1 MTTTLS
7 NLKMLNVQE
16 KLLHN
21 QLRTMKAQSKL
32 TINEHG
38 VVLREHH
45 LDKAKIEK
53 AIIDLN
59 HQKLNIE
66 YFNNPQLRQ
75 TVNQQFEQELYD
87 YALSLSHLVSDLDS
101 QQMIV
106 DFLSEFPHMEQV
118 IYNNNK

>member
-1 MTTTLS
+1 
-7 NLKMLNVQE
+7 
-16 KLLHN
+16 
-21 QLRTMKAQSKL
+21 MKAQSRL
-32 TINEHG
+32 TVNEYG

-53 AIIDLN
+53 AIVDLN

-87 YALSLSHLVSDLDS
+87 YALSLSQLVDDLDS
-101 QQMIV
+101 QEMIV
-106 DFLSEFPHMEQV
+106 DFLNEFPHMEPV